1 LGSTGTLFTYEN
13 IIAGLA
19 AHILRGWGFAMAY
32 YILVRRVTL
41 LSSFA
46 FAWAMTV
53 IYRVVFPVWVL
64 TDALPPWIWWF
75 VAWLSHM
82 VFALGLW
89 VAPKILEY
97 YRRAY

>member
-1 LGSTGTLFTYEN
+1 MGSTGTIVTYEN
-13 IIAGLA
+13 LAAGLA
-19 AHILRGWGFAMAY
+19 AHILLGWGFAMAY
-32 YILVRRVTL
+32 YILVRRYTFVYA
-41 LSSFA
+41 FA

-53 IYRVVFPVWVL
+53 IYWVVFPLWVL

-75 VAWLSHM
+75 TAWMSHM